1 MRRRHEGKGQ
11 HSMEN
16 EAKRKNP
23 PKILIVDDISI
34 NVGILEN
41 IIQTEGYE
49 PLCALSVQEALGIM
63 DETMPDLILSDYS
76 MPGMNGL
83 EFCRLLKSNPRT
95 RKIPF
100 IFITVADSREDKK
113 AAFMAGAVDF
123 IPKPFEP
130 VEVIM
135 RVNNQ
140 LNSFRIRQEMEDYN
154 RMMHKMVSEQKKHMD
169 KERQN
174 ILLALAGVIEKRNVH
189 GVRDMERIGINCHI
203 LAQSLQLVPE
213 YESNITDEFVE
224 TIGIA
229 ARLNDIG
236 RIVIPDELIAKEN
249 LSEESAKEFHMKH
262 TTEGAQILRE
272 ISSGGIDSHFL
283 DMAIVIAEYH
293 HAKWDGTGYP
303 ENIGGNRIPL
313 AARIT
318 AIANDFDLL
327 LGRKYSDGEDPVE
340 ESVKAING
348 ASGTFYDPGIVNVF
362 NKVLKRLRTR

>member
-1 MRRRHEGKGQ
+1 
-11 HSMEN
+11 MEN
-16 EAKRKNP
+16 EAKRKSP

-41 IIQTEGYE
+41 IIQAEGYE
-49 PLCALSVQEALGIM
+49 SLCALSVQEALGIM

-154 RMMHKMVSEQKKHMD
+154 RMMHKMVSEQKKQMD

-189 GVRDMERIGINCHI
+189 GVRDMERIGCNCHI
-203 LAQSLQLVPE
+203 LAQSLQLVPD
-213 YESNITDEFVE
+213 YEMHITDDFVE

-229 ARLNDIG
+229 ARLHDIG
-236 RIVIPDELIAKEN
+236 RILTPDNIA
-249 LSEESAKEFHMKH
+249 SGDSITGEEAREFQMKH

-272 ISSGGIDSHFL
+272 INAGGVDSHFL

-293 HAKWDGTGYP
+293 HAKWDGTGFP
-303 ENIGGNRIPL
+303 ENVAGNRIPL

-318 AIANDFDLL
+318 AVANDFDLL
-327 LGRKYSDGEDPVE
+327 LGRKYSDGQNPVE

-348 ASGTFYDPGIVNVF
+348 ASGTYYDPGIVRVF
-362 NKVLKRLRTR
+362 NKVVKRLRTD

>member
-1 MRRRHEGKGQ
+1 MRG
-11 HSMEN
+11 SDMEN
-16 EAKRKNP
+16 EAKTKTP

-41 IIQTEGYE
+41 IINEEGYE
-49 PLCALSVQEALGIM
+49 ALCALSVQEALEIM

-169 KERQN
+169 KERQS

-189 GVRDMERIGINCHI
+189 GARDMERVGVNCHI

-213 YESNITDEFVE
+213 YEAQITDEFVE
-224 TIGIA
+224 TIGTA
-229 ARLNDIG
+229 ARLHDIG
-236 RIVIPDELIAKEN
+236 WIAVPDGLTADGNI
-249 LSEESAKEFHMKH
+249 SEDGIKEFQARH
-262 TTEGAQILRE
+262 TAEGAQILRE
-272 ISSGGIDSHFL
+272 ISEGGIDSHFL

-293 HAKWDGTGYP
+293 HAKWDGTGVP
-303 ENIGGNRIPL
+303 AGLAGSAIPL

-318 AIANDFDLL
+318 ALVNDFDLL
-327 LGRKYSDGEDPVE
+327 LGKNYADGRNPVE
-340 ESVKAING
+340 ESVRAINAAG
-348 ASGTFYDPGIVNVF
+348 GSFYDPGIVRVF
-362 NKVLKRLRTR
+362 NKVLKRLRTE

>member
-1 MRRRHEGKGQ
+1 
-11 HSMEN
+11 MEN

-41 IIQTEGYE
+41 IIQAEGYE
-49 PLCALSVQEALGIM
+49 SLCALSVQEALGIM

-174 ILLALAGVIEKRNVH
+174 ILLALAGVIEKRNVN
-189 GVRDMERIGINCHI
+189 GVRDMERIGYNCHV

-213 YESNITDEFVE
+213 YEKHVTDDFVE

-229 ARLNDIG
+229 ARLHDIG
-236 RIVIPDELIAKEN
+236 RIVTPDNPNEDESISGEN
-249 LSEESAKEFHMKH
+249 AREFLMKH
-262 TTEGAQILRE
+262 TAEGAQILRE
-272 ISSGGIDSHFL
+272 ISAGGIDSHFL
-283 DMAIVIAEYH
+283 DMAIVIAGYH
-293 HAKWDGTGYP
+293 HAKWDGTGCP
-303 ENIGGNRIPL
+303 ENVSGEQIPL

-318 AIANDFDLL
+318 ALVNDFDLL
-327 LGRKYSDGEDPVE
+327 LGRKYDDGQNPVE
-340 ESVKAING
+340 ESVKAINA
-348 ASGTFYDPGIVNVF
+348 ASGTYYDPGIVRVF
-362 NKVLKRLRTR
+362 NKILKRLKTE

>member
-1 MRRRHEGKGQ
+1 
-11 HSMEN
+11 MEN
-16 EAKRKNP
+16 DAKRKSP

-41 IIQTEGYE
+41 IIQAEGYE
-49 PLCALSVQEALGIM
+49 SLCALSVQEALGIM

-174 ILLALAGVIEKRNVH
+174 ILLALAGVIEKRSVH
-189 GVRDMERIGINCHI
+189 GARNMERIGENCRV

-213 YESNITDEFVE
+213 YEMQVTDDFVE

-229 ARLNDIG
+229 ARLHDIG
-236 RIVIPDELIAKEN
+236 RIVTPDNPVEDEN
-249 LSEESAKEFHMKH
+249 ISGENTREFQMKH
-262 TTEGAQILRE
+262 TAEGAQILKE
-272 ISSGGIDSHFL
+272 ISEGGIDSHFL
-283 DMAIVIAEYH
+283 DMAIVIAGYH
-293 HAKWDGTGYP
+293 HAKWDGTGCP
-303 ENIGGNRIPL
+303 ENVSGEQIPL

-318 AIANDFDLL
+318 ALINDFDLL
-327 LGRKYSDGEDPVE
+327 LGRKYGGGQNPVE
-340 ESVKAING
+340 ESVKAINA
-348 ASGTFYDPGIVNVF
+348 ASGTYYDPGIVRVF
-362 NKVLKRLRTR
+362 NKILKRLRTE

>member
-1 MRRRHEGKGQ
+1 MGN
-11 HSMEN
+11 EN

-41 IIQTEGYE
+41 IIQAEGYE

-63 DETMPDLILSDYS
+63 DETMPDIILSDYS

-83 EFCRLLKSNPRT
+83 EFCRLLKSKPMT

-140 LNSFRIRQEMEDYN
+140 LNSLRIRQEMEDYN
-154 RMMHKMVSEQKKHMD
+154 RMMHKMVFEQKKQMD

-174 ILLALAGVIEKRNVH
+174 ILLALAGVLEKRKVH
-189 GVRDMERIGINCHI
+189 GVRDMERIGHNCRI

-213 YESNITDEFVE
+213 YERDITDEFIE
-224 TIGIA
+224 TIEIA
-229 ARLNDIG
+229 ARLHDIG
-236 RIVIPDELIAKEN
+236 WLATSGN
-249 LSEESAKEFHMKH
+249 LPANDSGFGETEEEFRMRH
-262 TTEGAQILRE
+262 TAEGAQILRE
-272 ISSGGIDSHFL
+272 ISEGGIDSHFL

-293 HAKWDGTGYP
+293 HAKWDGTGFP
-303 ENIGGNRIPL
+303 RNVSGNRIPL

-318 AIANDFDLL
+318 SVVNDFDLL
-327 LGRKYSDGEDPVE
+327 LGRQYAKGQNPVA
-340 ESVKAING
+340 ESAKAIYDAG
-348 ASGTFYDPGIVNVF
+348 GTSYDPGIVKVF
-362 NKVLKRLRTR
+362 NKVLRRLRTN

>member
-1 MRRRHEGKGQ
+1 
-11 HSMEN
+11 MEN
-16 EAKRKNP
+16 EAKRKKP

-41 IIQTEGYE
+41 IIQAEGYE
-49 PLCALSVQEALGIM
+49 SLCALSVQEALGIM

-174 ILLALAGVIEKRNVH
+174 ILLALAGVIEKRNVN
-189 GVRDMERIGINCHI
+189 GVRDMERIGYNCHV

-213 YESNITDEFVE
+213 YEKHVTDDFVE

-229 ARLNDIG
+229 ARLHDIG
-236 RIVIPDELIAKEN
+236 RIVTPDNPNEDEN
-249 LSEESAKEFHMKH
+249 ISGENAREFLMKH
-262 TTEGAQILRE
+262 TTEGAQILKE
-272 ISSGGIDSHFL
+272 ISAGGIDSHFL
-283 DMAIVIAEYH
+283 DMAIVIAGYH
-293 HAKWDGTGYP
+293 HAKWDGTGCP
-303 ENIGGNRIPL
+303 ENVSGEQIPL

-318 AIANDFDLL
+318 ALVNDFDLL
-327 LGRKYSDGEDPVE
+327 LGRKYDDGQNPVE
-340 ESVKAING
+340 ESVKAINA
-348 ASGTFYDPGIVNVF
+348 ASGTYYDPGIVRVF
-362 NKVLKRLRTR
+362 NKILKRLRTE